1 MSLELAMAISSIS
14 GSASAPQPSSV
25 VNDKPADQRAEQA
38 RQTRRE
44 EAARR
49 EQELG
54 SADQQAQQTQQVAR
68 AEQERQTQQA
78 DAVKRQQLES
88 QQSIQNSTSPSARV
102 GQNVNTTA

>member
-1 MSLELAMAISSIS
+1 MAISSLS
-14 GSASAPQPSSV
+14 GAASAPQPSSV
-25 VNDKPADQRAEQA
+25 ATDQRAEQA

-49 EQELG
+49 EQELS
-54 SADQQAQQTQQVAR
+54 SADQQAQQTQQAAR

-88 QQSIQNSTSPSARV
+88 QQSTQNSTSPSARV
-102 GQNVNTTA
+102 GQNINTTA

>member
-1 MSLELAMAISSIS
+1 MAVSSIS
-14 GSASAPQPSSV
+14 GVGNAPQPASV
-25 VNDKPADQRAEQA
+25 ATDQRAEQA
-38 RQTRRE
+38 RHARRE

-49 EQELG
+49 EQQAAG
-54 SADQQAQQTQQVAR
+54 ADQQAQQTQQAAR

-88 QQSIQNSTSPSARV
+88 QQSTQNSTSPSARA